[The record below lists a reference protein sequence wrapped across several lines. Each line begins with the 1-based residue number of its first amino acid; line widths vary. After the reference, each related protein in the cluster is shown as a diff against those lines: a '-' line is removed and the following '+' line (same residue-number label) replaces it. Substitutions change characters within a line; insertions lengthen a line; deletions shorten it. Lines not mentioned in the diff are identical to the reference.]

1 MIRRARFLLVED
13 HPIFRKGLAQLIM
26 TKEGYEV
33 VAEAGNRA
41 EALEAF
47 ERCSPDLVVMDI
59 SLGPESGLELLKDL
73 RARRPDILILV
84 LSMHEEE
91 LYAERVLRAG
101 ARAYVQK
108 DEAAQRVLEAV
119 ACVLSGKVWLSPTV
133 KDRIVQSMFEG
144 RSSVERDL
152 LSSLSDREFEIFGLM
167 GRGLGTRQIAERLGL
182 SVKTVDSHK
191 EHLKRKLQCS
201 GAADLRMRAIEWRG
215 RERGDE

>member
-1 MIRRARFLLVED
+1 MED

-33 VAEAGNRA
+33 VAEAGNKA

-47 ERCSPDLVVMDI
+47 ERYSPDLVVMDI
-59 SLGPESGLELLKDL
+59 SLGAESGLELLKDL
-73 RARRPDILILV
+73 RARRPDVLILV

-191 EHLKRKLQCS
+191 EHLKRKLQCT

-215 RERGDE
+215 GAGRQ